1 MLGSN
6 HATDWRPVNGVVST
20 EDPGNPESVVAITSS
35 IHAMETGVNHPPYKS
50 PLDLT
55 ENFTLLIVCIQSATW
70 REAQNFGNFWIEIS
84 IFL

>member
-20 EDPGNPESVVAITSS
+20 EDPANAESIVAITSS

-55 ENFTLLIVCIQSATW
+55 ENFTSYTIEDTYVDIDCLQFKLLKKRLQLTA
-70 REAQNFGNFWIEIS
+70 
-84 IFL
+84 